1 MSWKTICWEAIL
13 LGFLFSCTGSD
24 KDPMEVVVEWKRD
37 KRSYYERFGSDE
49 IPEFPGSD
57 DL

>member
-24 KDPMEVVVEWKRD
+24 KDPMDRKYQIDYDYLKTIFSNRIEPMV
-37 KRSYYERFGSDE
+37 SIAG
-49 IPEFPGSD
+49 GGG
-57 DL
+57 